1 MTTRALGRGLETMAP
16 ARPRPGAPAPTH
28 DSPPTTHPCPAL
40 EYVDET
46 PKRPRRTNDE
56 IAVEDG
62 LEHVWV
68 TLMSIDRP
76 LPRRFGD
83 NHGALPVW
91 VEANKDWRQSGVIF
105 DANQWDARAIRLM
118 VMGVRNEVDQK
129 ELKRVLDEALHGRAE
144 AKGADPLRH
153 RFRNLVD
160 VVGLTPGGLVDPAGL
175 DAWWTPILA
184 DAVARCE
191 LVSREFEIFSRAD
204 HAEMVRKGLQRLE
217 MDRQRGRR

>member
-1 MTTRALGRGLETMAP
+1 M
-16 ARPRPGAPAPTH
+16 
-28 DSPPTTHPCPAL
+28 

-46 PKRPRRTNDE
+46 PKRPRRTKDE
-56 IAVEDG
+56 IEAEDG

-68 TLMSIDRP
+68 TLMAIDRP
-76 LPRRFGD
+76 LPRSFGD

-118 VMGVRNEVDQK
+118 VMGVRNEVDQAA
-129 ELKRVLDEALHGRAE
+129 LKRTLDVMLHGQAE
-144 AKGADPLRH
+144 AHGADPLRH

-175 DAWWTPILA
+175 DAWWTPLLA

-191 LVSREFEIFSRAD
+191 LVSREFEIFSRAQHED
-204 HAEMVRKGLQRLE
+204 MVRKGLQRLE